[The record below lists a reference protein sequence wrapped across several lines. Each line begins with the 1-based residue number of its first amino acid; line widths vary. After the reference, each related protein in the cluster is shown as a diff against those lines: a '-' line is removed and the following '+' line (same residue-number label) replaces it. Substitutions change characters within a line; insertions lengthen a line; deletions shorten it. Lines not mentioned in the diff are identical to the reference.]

1 MVVTLIQSVLNDF
14 RDSVKGARN
23 RSNCI
28 RADRAGLFLQAHLRE
43 PCQTSA
49 FMMVL
54 WAALVIGW
62 SSSAVVIDG
71 PSLISI
77 SGIRA

>member
-28 RADRAGLFLQAHLRE
+28 RADRAVA
-43 PCQTSA
+43 C
-49 FMMVL
+49 
-54 WAALVIGW
+54 
-62 SSSAVVIDG
+62 SSRHICANRVRPA
-71 PSLISI
+71 PS
-77 SGIRA
+77 